1 MSATASPA
9 LIIKEKNTLGK
20 DISGIVTFN
29 TKNSRANVTKPMSLK
44 LIYKSGEGEK
54 NPTSEL
60 INFIINLYKIKNL
73 YICKSNEDAFFCID
87 YSDGN
92 IRDNTLTDFL
102 DIKEIKDIKF
112 LTNTRQEECT
122 FKIISNDSIFK
133 DYSYRHEIYNG
144 KPLIEYYNLLEKEI
158 QLPVQNGP
166 ELNSYYNP
174 VFDTYDFTKWPKSG
188 GGRSK
193 KAGRDGRLAITLG
206 ENLLS
211 NKIKTKEYK
220 KVMNLFKKYISDP
233 HNDNSNPEYNI
244 MPHKDGLKHVNYF
257 GLPLLHAYIKRYE
270 TMNDLLPSKIKNK
283 IMESLKSLENNREF
297 KGGAA
302 GENFANKTVTEPFV
316 PTQSMQQY
324 MQPQMQSGMQQETTL
339 VVPNPRYMGGMGPQQ
354 MGHPMGYPMGQPMPL
369 MWQQMPPMQMPPMQM
384 PPMGQ
389 QMPLMGQQMPLMGQ
403 PMYQQMPPQMN
414 PMPMS
419 PMQMPPM
426 GQPMPQMGHPMPP
439 QMHPTGPPMDEPM
452 PYPMSVMPMQQY
464 INPTHIQVSSS
475 RPSQSSQPSQ
485 PLQFSSQPLPQPL
498 SQSPLQSQPF
508 PQPSQLTTMYQ
519 NIKDVYR
526 LAWIIKD
533 GVLHRFNGFFYM
545 KYDNGSDSGNSGNS
559 GGTMNSF
566 RILCLNDYHKNRIGK
581 NKDKNI
587 PHTLIVA
594 NKITNVSKIYL
605 CDKENLYKN
614 IRRQSNNSIIAEIL
628 NETEQIYIFFED
640 KLHNVTEINLEPKY
654 KNDFELLN
662 YEIKKVVEEYKAIT
676 INSNIKEMFE
686 LYSKL
691 EEQLENIRN
700 SNKDIDTVI
709 RLYKEELETR
719 AKICDIMLKNK
730 NGTINEKIDHYRI
743 MLRNTIV
750 GIKSLSE
757 SDQRA
762 FVNLLQKYSADLIK
776 NIELYGKY
784 FIYLNEKTKKPS
796 YFFGR

>member
-9 LIIKEKNTLGK
+9 LIIKEKDTLGK
-20 DISGIVTFN
+20 DILGTVTFN
-29 TKNSRANVTKPMSLK
+29 TKNSRVNVTKSMSLK

-60 INFIINLYKIKNL
+60 INFIINLYKIKKL

-87 YSDGN
+87 DSDGN

-112 LTNTRQEECT
+112 VTNTQIKELDT

-166 ELNSYYNP
+166 ELKPYYNP
-174 VFDTYDFTKWPKSG
+174 VFDTYDFTKWTKSG

-233 HNDNSNPEYNI
+233 HNYNSNPEYNI

-297 KGGAA
+297 KGGW
-302 GENFANKTVTEPFV
+302 GPTIMEPPV
-316 PTQSMQQY
+316 VATQSMQQ
-324 MQPQMQSGMQQETTL
+324 GTIL
-339 VVPNPRYMGGMGPQQ
+339 VVPNPQNMGMGPQQ
-354 MGHPMGYPMGQPMPL
+354 MGYPMGQPMPP
-369 MWQQMPPMQMPPMQM
+369 MQMPPMQMPPMQM

-389 QMPLMGQQMPLMGQ
+389 PMPLMGQ
-403 PMYQQMPPQMN
+403 PMYQQMPPQMH

-419 PMQMPPM
+419 PMGYPMPSM
-426 GQPMPQMGHPMPP
+426 GQPMPSMGPPMPP
-439 QMHPTGPPMDEPM
+439 MGPPMPQQMHLTGPPMGEPM
-452 PYPMSVMPMQQY
+452 FYPIPTPQY
-464 INPTHIQVSSS
+464 INNSPIQVSSS
-475 RPSQSSQPSQ
+475 RP
-485 PLQFSSQPLPQPL
+485 LQPLPQ
-498 SQSPLQSQPF
+498 SQAPTQPF
-508 PQPSQLTTMYQ
+508 PQPSQLTTMNQ

-533 GVLHRFNGFFYM
+533 SALYRFNGFFYM
-545 KYDNGSDSGNSGNS
+545 KYDNGSDGGNSGDRGDGN
-559 GGTMNSF
+559 GGRRDGNGTMNSF

-691 EEQLENIRN
+691 EEQLENISN

-750 GIKSLSE
+750 GISETIKSLTE
-757 SDQRA
+757 SNQRA
-762 FVNLLQKYSADLIK
+762 FVNLLQKCSADLIK

>member
-9 LIIKEKNTLGK
+9 LIIKETHTLGK
-20 DISGIVTFN
+20 DILGTVTFN
-29 TKNSRANVTKPMSLK
+29 TKNSRANLTKTMSLK

-60 INFIINLYKIKNL
+60 INFIINLYKIKKL

-87 YSDGN
+87 DNDGN

-112 LTNTRQEECT
+112 VTNTRQEECT

-166 ELNSYYNP
+166 ELKPYYNP
-174 VFDTYDFTKWPKSG
+174 VFDTYDFTNWPKSG

-193 KAGRDGRLAITLG
+193 KTGRDGRLAITLG

-297 KGGAA
+297 KGGW
-302 GENFANKTVTEPFV
+302 GPTIMEPPVV
-316 PTQSMQQY
+316 PTHSMQQY
-324 MQPQMQSGMQQETTL
+324 MQPQMQSGMQRGETL
-339 VVPNPRYMGGMGPQQ
+339 VFPNPQNMGMGPQQ
-354 MGHPMGYPMGQPMPL
+354 MGQPMGYPMGQPMPP
-369 MWQQMPPMQMPPMQM
+369 MQMPPMGQPMPPMQM

-389 QMPLMGQQMPLMGQ
+389 QMH
-403 PMYQQMPPQMN
+403 PMQMPPMGY
-414 PMPMS
+414 PMP
-419 PMQMPPM
+419 PMGQQMPPM
-426 GQPMPQMGHPMPP
+426 GQPMPPMGQPMPPMGYPMPP
-439 QMHPTGPPMDEPM
+439 QMHPTGPPTMSEPM
-452 PYPMSVMPMQQY
+452 HYPMSYPIPTPQY
-464 INPTHIQVSSS
+464 INNSPIQVSSS
-475 RPSQSSQPSQ
+475 RPSQFSSQPSQ
-485 PLQFSSQPLPQPL
+485 PSQFSSQPLQPL
-498 SQSPLQSQPF
+498 PQLQAPTQPF
-508 PQPSQLTTMYQ
+508 PQPSQLTTMNQ

-533 GVLHRFNGFFYM
+533 SALYRFNGFFYM

>member
-9 LIIKEKNTLGK
+9 LIIKEKDTLGK
-20 DISGIVTFN
+20 DILGTVTFN
-29 TKNSRANVTKPMSLK
+29 TKNSRANVTKSMSLK

-60 INFIINLYKIKNL
+60 INFIINLYKIKKL

-87 YSDGN
+87 DSDGN

-112 LTNTRQEECT
+112 VTNTQIKELDT

-166 ELNSYYNP
+166 ELKPYYNP
-174 VFDTYDFTKWPKSG
+174 VFDTYDFTKWTKSG

-211 NKIKTKEYK
+211 NKIKIKDYK

-233 HNDNSNPEYNI
+233 HNYNSNPEYNI

-297 KGGAA
+297 KGGW
-302 GENFANKTVTEPFV
+302 GPTIMEPPV
-316 PTQSMQQY
+316 VATQSMQQ
-324 MQPQMQSGMQQETTL
+324 GTIL
-339 VVPNPRYMGGMGPQQ
+339 VVPNPQNMGMGPQQ
-354 MGHPMGYPMGQPMPL
+354 MGYPMGQPMPP
-369 MWQQMPPMQMPPMQM
+369 MQMPPMQMPPMQM

-389 QMPLMGQQMPLMGQ
+389 PMPLMGQ
-403 PMYQQMPPQMN
+403 PMYQQMPPQMH

-419 PMQMPPM
+419 PMGYPMPSM
-426 GQPMPQMGHPMPP
+426 GQPMPSMGPPMPP
-439 QMHPTGPPMDEPM
+439 MGPPMPQQMHLTGPPMGEPM
-452 PYPMSVMPMQQY
+452 FYPIPTPQY
-464 INPTHIQVSSS
+464 INNSPIQVSSS
-475 RPSQSSQPSQ
+475 RP
-485 PLQFSSQPLPQPL
+485 LQPLPQ
-498 SQSPLQSQPF
+498 SQAPTQPF
-508 PQPSQLTTMYQ
+508 PQPSQLTTMNQ

-533 GVLHRFNGFFYM
+533 SALYRFNGFFYM
-545 KYDNGSDSGNSGNS
+545 KYDNGSDGGNSGDRGDGN
-559 GGTMNSF
+559 GGRRDGNGTMNSF

-691 EEQLENIRN
+691 EEQLENISN

-750 GIKSLSE
+750 GISETIKSLTE
-757 SDQRA
+757 SNQRA
-762 FVNLLQKYSADLIK
+762 FVNLLQKCSADLIK

-784 FIYLNEKTKKPS
+784 FIYLYEKTKKPS

>member
-9 LIIKEKNTLGK
+9 LKIKEKDTLGK
-20 DISGIVTFN
+20 DISGTVTFN
-29 TKNSRANVTKPMSLK
+29 TKNSRANVTKTMSLK

-60 INFIINLYKIKNL
+60 INFIINLYKIKKL

-87 YSDGN
+87 DNDGN

-112 LTNTRQEECT
+112 VTNTLREEYT
-122 FKIISNDSIFK
+122 LKIISNDSIFK

-166 ELNSYYNP
+166 ELKSDYVRVSEP
-174 VFDTYDFTKWPKSG
+174 YDFTNWSKGG

-297 KGGAA
+297 KGGLGDDVA
-302 GENFANKTVTEPFV
+302 K
-316 PTQSMQQY
+316 QSMQQY
-324 MQPQMQSGMQQETTL
+324 MQPQMQSGMQRGETL
-339 VVPNPRYMGGMGPQQ
+339 VVPIPQNMGMGPQQ
-354 MGHPMGYPMGQPMPL
+354 MGQPMGYPMGQPMP
-369 MWQQMPPMQMPPMQM
+369 PMQMPPM
-384 PPMGQ
+384 PMGHQ
-389 QMPLMGQQMPLMGQ
+389 MGQQ
-403 PMYQQMPPQMN
+403 PMYQQMPPQMP
-414 PMPMS
+414 PMPMGPPMYPS
-419 PMQMPPM
+419 MHPMQVGQPMPPM
-426 GQPMPQMGHPMPP
+426 GYPMPQ
-439 QMHPTGPPMDEPM
+439 QMHLTGPPMGEPM
-452 PYPMSVMPMQQY
+452 PYPIPTPQY
-464 INPTHIQVSSS
+464 INNSPIQVSSLQ
-475 RPSQSSQPSQ
+475 PSQFSSQPSQ
-485 PLQFSSQPLPQPL
+485 LSQLSQFSSQPLPQPL
-498 SQSPLQSQPF
+498 PQSQAPTQPF

-545 KYDNGSDSGNSGNS
+545 KYDNGSDSGNSGD
-559 GGTMNSF
+559 GDGTMNSF

-743 MLRNTIV
+743 MLRITIE
-750 GIKSLSE
+750 GIKSLTE
-757 SDQRA
+757 SNQRA
-762 FVNLLQKYSADLIK
+762 FVNLLQKCSADLIK

>member
-9 LIIKEKNTLGK
+9 RIIKEKDTLGK
-20 DISGIVTFN
+20 DILGTVTFN
-29 TKNSRANVTKPMSLK
+29 TKNSRANVTKSMSLK

-73 YICKSNEDAFFCID
+73 YICKSNASNASNASNEDAFFCID
-87 YSDGN
+87 DNDGN

-112 LTNTRQEECT
+112 VTNTLREEYN

-166 ELNSYYNP
+166 ELKPYYNHDS
-174 VFDTYDFTKWPKSG
+174 DTYDFTKWSKSG

-297 KGGAA
+297 KGGL
-302 GENFANKTVTEPFV
+302 GDDVVNKTVMEPV
-316 PTQSMQQY
+316 VRTQSMQQY
-324 MQPQMQSGMQQETTL
+324 MQPQMQSGMQQGMTL
-339 VVPNPRYMGGMGPQQ
+339 VVPNPQNMGMGPQQ
-354 MGHPMGYPMGQPMPL
+354 MGQPMGYPMGQQMPPM
-369 MWQQMPPMQMPPMQM
+369 QMPPMQMPPMQM

-389 QMPLMGQQMPLMGQ
+389 QMPPMGQQ
-403 PMYQQMPPQMN
+403 PMYQQMPPQMH

-419 PMQMPPM
+419 PTQMPPMGYPMPSM
-426 GQPMPQMGHPMPP
+426 GQPMPQ
-439 QMHPTGPPMDEPM
+439 QMHLTGPPMGEPM
-452 PYPMSVMPMQQY
+452 HYPMSYPIPTPQY

-475 RPSQSSQPSQ
+475 RPSQFSSQPSQ
-485 PLQFSSQPLPQPL
+485 PSQPLPQPL
-498 SQSPLQSQPF
+498 PQSQAPTQPF

-559 GGTMNSF
+559 DGTMNSF

>member
-9 LIIKEKNTLGK
+9 LIIKETHTLGK
-20 DISGIVTFN
+20 DILGTVTFN
-29 TKNSRANVTKPMSLK
+29 TKNSRANLTKTMSLK

-60 INFIINLYKIKNL
+60 INFIINLYKIKKL

-87 YSDGN
+87 DNDGN

-112 LTNTRQEECT
+112 VTNTRQEECT

-166 ELNSYYNP
+166 ELKPYYNP
-174 VFDTYDFTKWPKSG
+174 VFDTYDFTNWPKSG

-193 KAGRDGRLAITLG
+193 KTGRDGRLAITLG

-297 KGGAA
+297 KGGW
-302 GENFANKTVTEPFV
+302 GPTIMEPPVV
-316 PTQSMQQY
+316 PTHSMQQY
-324 MQPQMQSGMQQETTL
+324 MQPQMQSGMQRGETL
-339 VVPNPRYMGGMGPQQ
+339 VFPNPQNMGMGPQQ
-354 MGHPMGYPMGQPMPL
+354 MGQPMGYPMGQPMP
-369 MWQQMPPMQMPPMQM
+369 
-384 PPMGQ
+384 
-389 QMPLMGQQMPLMGQ
+389 
-403 PMYQQMPPQMN
+403 
-414 PMPMS
+414 

-426 GQPMPQMGHPMPP
+426 GQPMPPMGYPMPP
-439 QMHPTGPPMDEPM
+439 QMHPTGPPTMSEPM
-452 PYPMSVMPMQQY
+452 HYPMSYPIPTPQY
-464 INPTHIQVSSS
+464 INNSPIQVSSS
-475 RPSQSSQPSQ
+475 RPSQFSSQPSQ
-485 PLQFSSQPLPQPL
+485 LSQFSSQPLQPL
-498 SQSPLQSQPF
+498 PQLQAPTQPF

-533 GVLHRFNGFFYM
+533 GVLYRFNGFFYM

-730 NGTINEKIDHYRI
+730 NGTINEKIEHYRI
-743 MLRNTIV
+743 MLRITIV
-750 GIKSLSE
+750 DIKSLSE
-757 SDQRA
+757 SDQRV

>member
-1 MSATASPA
+1 
-9 LIIKEKNTLGK
+9 
-20 DISGIVTFN
+20 
-29 TKNSRANVTKPMSLK
+29 
-44 LIYKSGEGEK
+44 
-54 NPTSEL
+54 
-60 INFIINLYKIKNL
+60 
-73 YICKSNEDAFFCID
+73 
-87 YSDGN
+87 
-92 IRDNTLTDFL
+92 
-102 DIKEIKDIKF
+102 
-112 LTNTRQEECT
+112 
-122 FKIISNDSIFK
+122 
-133 DYSYRHEIYNG
+133 
-144 KPLIEYYNLLEKEI
+144 
-158 QLPVQNGP
+158 
-166 ELNSYYNP
+166 
-174 VFDTYDFTKWPKSG
+174 
-188 GGRSK
+188 
-193 KAGRDGRLAITLG
+193 
-206 ENLLS
+206 
-211 NKIKTKEYK
+211 
-220 KVMNLFKKYISDP
+220 
-233 HNDNSNPEYNI
+233 
-244 MPHKDGLKHVNYF
+244 
-257 GLPLLHAYIKRYE
+257 
-270 TMNDLLPSKIKNK
+270 MNDLLPSKIKNK

-297 KGGAA
+297 KGGW
-302 GENFANKTVTEPFV
+302 GPTIMEPPVV
-316 PTQSMQQY
+316 PTHSMQQY
-324 MQPQMQSGMQQETTL
+324 MQPQMQSGMQRGETL
-339 VVPNPRYMGGMGPQQ
+339 VFPNPQNMGMGPQQ
-354 MGHPMGYPMGQPMPL
+354 MGQPMGYPMGQPMPP
-369 MWQQMPPMQMPPMQM
+369 MQMPPMGQPMPPMQM

-389 QMPLMGQQMPLMGQ
+389 QMH
-403 PMYQQMPPQMN
+403 
-414 PMPMS
+414 

-426 GQPMPQMGHPMPP
+426 GQPMPPMGYPMPPMGQQMPPMGQPMPPMGYPMPP
-439 QMHPTGPPMDEPM
+439 QMHPTGPPTMSEPM
-452 PYPMSVMPMQQY
+452 HYPMSNPIPTPQY
-464 INPTHIQVSSS
+464 INYSPIQVSSS
-475 RPSQSSQPSQ
+475 RPSQFSSQPSQ
-485 PLQFSSQPLPQPL
+485 LSQFSSQPLQPL
-498 SQSPLQSQPF
+498 PQLQAPTQPF

-533 GVLHRFNGFFYM
+533 GVLYRFNGFFYM

-757 SDQRA
+757 SDQRV

>member
-9 LIIKEKNTLGK
+9 LIIKETNTLGK
-20 DISGIVTFN
+20 DILGTVTFN
-29 TKNSRANVTKPMSLK
+29 TKNSRANVTKTMSLK

-60 INFIINLYKIKNL
+60 INFIINLYKIKKL

-87 YSDGN
+87 DNDGN

-112 LTNTRQEECT
+112 VTNTQGKEECN

-166 ELNSYYNP
+166 ELKPYYNH
-174 VFDTYDFTKWPKSG
+174 VSDIYDFTKWSKSG

-193 KAGRDGRLAITLG
+193 KAGREGQLAITLG

-297 KGGAA
+297 KGGW
-302 GENFANKTVTEPFV
+302 GPTIMEPPVV
-316 PTQSMQQY
+316 PTHSMQQY
-324 MQPQMQSGMQQETTL
+324 MQPQIQSGMQRGETL
-339 VVPNPRYMGGMGPQQ
+339 VFPNPQNMGMGPQQ
-354 MGHPMGYPMGQPMPL
+354 MGQPMGYPMGQP
-369 MWQQMPPMQMPPMQM
+369 MPPMQM

-389 QMPLMGQQMPLMGQ
+389 QMH
-403 PMYQQMPPQMN
+403 PMHPMPP
-414 PMPMS
+414 
-419 PMQMPPM
+419 MPPM
-426 GQPMPQMGHPMPP
+426 GQPMPPMGYPMPPMGYPMPP
-439 QMHPTGPPMDEPM
+439 QMHPTGPPMGEPMPLIGQQMPPMGQPMPPMGYPMPPQMHPTGPPMSEPM

-475 RPSQSSQPSQ
+475 RPSQFSSQ
-485 PLQFSSQPLPQPL
+485 PLQFSSQPLSQL
-498 SQSPLQSQPF
+498 SQSPSQSQPF

-519 NIKDVYR
+519 NIKEVYR

-533 GVLHRFNGFFYM
+533 SALYRFNGFFYM

-730 NGTINEKIDHYRI
+730 NGTINEKIEHYRI
-743 MLRNTIV
+743 MLRITIV
-750 GIKSLSE
+750 DIKSLSE
-757 SDQRA
+757 SDQRV

>member
-9 LIIKEKNTLGK
+9 LIIKETHTLGK
-20 DISGIVTFN
+20 DILGTVTFN
-29 TKNSRANVTKPMSLK
+29 TKNSRANVTKTMSLK

-60 INFIINLYKIKNL
+60 INFIINLYKIKKL

-87 YSDGN
+87 DNDGN

-102 DIKEIKDIKF
+102 DSKEIKDIKF
-112 LTNTRQEECT
+112 VTNTRQEECT

-166 ELNSYYNP
+166 ELKPDYVRVSEP
-174 VFDTYDFTKWPKSG
+174 YDFTNWSKSG

-193 KAGRDGRLAITLG
+193 KAGREGQLAITLG

-297 KGGAA
+297 KGGW
-302 GENFANKTVTEPFV
+302 GPTIMEPPVV
-316 PTQSMQQY
+316 PTHSMQQY
-324 MQPQMQSGMQQETTL
+324 MQPQMQSGMQRGETL
-339 VVPNPRYMGGMGPQQ
+339 VFPNPQNMGMGPQQ
-354 MGHPMGYPMGQPMPL
+354 MGQPMGYPMGQPMPP
-369 MWQQMPPMQMPPMQM
+369 MQMPPMGQPMPPMQM

-389 QMPLMGQQMPLMGQ
+389 QMH
-403 PMYQQMPPQMN
+403 
-414 PMPMS
+414 

-426 GQPMPQMGHPMPP
+426 GQPMPPMGYPMPP
-439 QMHPTGPPMDEPM
+439 QMHPTGPPTMSEPM
-452 PYPMSVMPMQQY
+452 HYPMSYPIPTPQY
-464 INPTHIQVSSS
+464 INNSPIQVSSS
-475 RPSQSSQPSQ
+475 RPSQFSSQPSQ
-485 PLQFSSQPLPQPL
+485 PSQFSSQPLQPL
-498 SQSPLQSQPF
+498 PQLQAPTQPF
-508 PQPSQLTTMYQ
+508 PQPSQLTTMNQ

-533 GVLHRFNGFFYM
+533 SALYRFNGFFYM

-743 MLRNTIV
+743 MLRITIT
-750 GIKSLSE
+750 GISETIKSLTE
-757 SDQRA
+757 SNQRA
-762 FVNLLQKYSADLIK
+762 FVNLLQKCSADLIK